1 MAKKNNVTRLPT
13 RLGTTARHAAEPV
26 QAAVRDYLAARY
38 RLTEQLALVDAL
50 LEQGA
55 AEPLEQQATAL
66 GERLI
71 SVHSSLIRLTT
82 TVAIRQTAA
91 DSTVLSTALAD
102 ATAPLASQRAEPQPA
117 PASASET
124 TSLSTIDE
132 LKALGADSVVIQSP
146 ITESGRPRP
155 FQRGD
160 DGQWHSHTIGRGGIS
175 SDSLWNGGGGLVVV
189 LRTDRPVTAGAT
201 PAQRIA
207 AEAGF
212 RGWQVRDDDH
222 GRLRLTRGEIAIDLR
237 YSTASGSITKATR
250 THADGRVD
258 HAAAVGKLGTV
269 LRWLKDDQ

>member
-175 SDSLWNGGGGLVVV
+175 SDSLWNGGGLVVV